1 MENYSIKIYKATE
14 INIDDMTFIFNDS
27 TKIFPSNIRRDSDRN
42 QLFDVFN
49 SNNVF
54 IVERM
59 DISKKIGWIAYKIN
73 EDHVFISGLY
83 ILIDEQHKGIG
94 TKIMNYCINTLW
106 KDNFK
111 IITLNALKCAPW
123 SIEFYKRNGFLIYD
137 VTKEY
142 QDDIYCLKSRKIDD
156 WEILMYREI

>member
-1 MENYSIKIYKATE
+1 MFLLLKEWT
-14 INIDDMTFIFNDS
+14 
-27 TKIFPSNIRRDSDRN
+27 
-42 QLFDVFN
+42 
-49 SNNVF
+49 
-54 IVERM
+54 
-59 DISKKIGWIAYKIN
+59 ISKKIGWIAYKIN

-94 TKIMNYCINTLW
+94 TKIINYCINILW

>member
-1 MENYSIKIYKATE
+1 MDNYSIKIYKATE

-59 DISKKIGWIAYKIN
+59 DYFKKNWM
-73 EDHVFISGLY
+73 DSL
-83 ILIDEQHKGIG
+83 
-94 TKIMNYCINTLW
+94 
-106 KDNFK
+106 
-111 IITLNALKCAPW
+111 
-123 SIEFYKRNGFLIYD
+123 
-137 VTKEY
+137 
-142 QDDIYCLKSRKIDD
+142 
-156 WEILMYREI
+156 